1 MKVRGFSLIEVIAGL
16 VVVGL
21 ITAVGVRV
29 VPELLSRNSMTEAET
44 SLQRAAVAQIAHAER
59 HGQYTDSEESLPSLA
74 TGRGLTLTAE
84 NSTGPNLVSTHLGS
98 DGSVALASLSTDGR
112 CVGLIVS
119 DPLSGGVVT
128 EVPATDQAPCTAESI
143 RPNFP

>member
-1 MKVRGFSLIEVIAGL
+1 MKGRGFSLIEVIAGL

-29 VPELLSRNSMTEAET
+29 APELMSRNSTKEAGT

-59 HGQYTDSEESLPSLA
+59 YGQYTDSEASFPSLA

-84 NSTGPNLVSTHLGS
+84 NSTGPNLVSAHLGS
-98 DGSVALASLSTDGR
+98 DGSIALAALSSDGS

-119 DPLSGGVVT
+119 DPLSGGVVS
-128 EVPATDQAPCTAESI
+128 EVPASTQSPCTAESM
-143 RPNFP
+143 RPSSQ